1 MRVWMYVSTVQTEVK
16 SKPPRAASTSLKEEN
31 EAGGPMPRGS
41 GLTLTK
47 TQLSRHC
54 GATERAHGESVG
66 PSAAAAGLGLINKDG
81 STERQPCSRQGRAGQ
96 LDVCT
101 RRNECRCRPHAL
113 HKK

>member
-1 MRVWMYVSTVQTEVK
+1 MRAWMYVSTAQTEVK
-16 SKPPRAASTSLKEEN
+16 SKPPRVASTSLKEEN

-54 GATERAHGESVG
+54 SATERAHGESVG
-66 PSAAAAGLGLINKDG
+66 RSGAAAGLGRINKDG
-81 STERQPCSRQGRAGQ
+81 STERGSPAADRAGQ

-101 RRNECRCRPHAL
+101 RRNECRRRPHAL
-113 HKK
+113 RKK

>member
-1 MRVWMYVSTVQTEVK
+1 MRVWLYISTEQTEVK
-16 SKPPRAASTSLKEEN
+16 CKPLRVASTSLKEEN

-54 GATERAHGESVG
+54 GATERADGESVG
-66 PSAAAAGLGLINKDG
+66 RSGAAAGLGRINKDG
-81 STERQPCSRQGRAGQ
+81 SADRGSPAADGVGQ

-101 RRNECRCRPHAL
+101 RRNECRRRPHSL